1 MAKIEDEFAL
11 RYYLWSQKEF
21 IREITEGFPYLN
33 YFKNG
38 SAYWVVQMMLKM
50 PVEEQYFFGQA
61 LVKRFHPR
69 AIQLTGEE
77 ITEREQSLYDKYRT
91 LAFGPTP
98 AEIKM
103 REERSFGKRLVL
115 NRSLLSK
122 SIKSVFER
130 EKFGRLERQ
139 PGSLCVITTIG
150 RWTVR
155 TRIEMNL
162 RAASL
167 RYNHQIYS
175 IMQNGSTQSRELE
188 DSLLSLAKLIS
199 LNSWLGI
206 SSETAWYDLTESEF
220 PTASHQLATLV
231 GHFLAVAS
239 KLLSAL

>member
-11 RYYLWSQKEF
+11 GYYLWSQQEF
-21 IREITEGFPYLN
+21 RREIAEGFPYLN

-50 PVEEQYFFGQA
+50 PVEEQYFFGEA

-69 AIQLTGEE
+69 AIQLTGEA
-77 ITEREQSLYDKYRT
+77 ITEREQSLCDKYRT

-103 REERSFGKRLVL
+103 REDRSFGKRLVL

-122 SIKSVFER
+122 SVKSVC
-130 EKFGRLERQ
+130 EKENFGRLERQ
-139 PGSLCVITTIG
+139 PGGLCVITTIG

-167 RYNHQIYS
+167 RY
-175 IMQNGSTQSRELE
+175 
-188 DSLLSLAKLIS
+188 
-199 LNSWLGI
+199 
-206 SSETAWYDLTESEF
+206 
-220 PTASHQLATLV
+220 SH
-231 GHFLAVAS
+231 
-239 KLLSAL
+239 